1 MTNTFYPLMCW
12 LYSTPL
18 ELLLNNSFINE
29 RFGILRRLGYKTMN
43 KEENVAAMVLP
54 VRYKQQQLTAH
65 AYKLCGWESVCGGG
79 GVISIKDLSFP
90 KISKIIGELEQ
101 IILVLFNFF
110 DYFN

>member
-1 MTNTFYPLMCW
+1 MTNKFYPLMCW

-65 AYKLCGWESVCGGG
+65 AYKLCGWESVWGGG
-79 GVISIKDLSFP
+79 DLHKRF
-90 KISKIIGELEQ
+90 IFSK
-101 IILVLFNFF
+101 NFKNNWGIRTNNF
-110 DYFN
+110 GPFQLL